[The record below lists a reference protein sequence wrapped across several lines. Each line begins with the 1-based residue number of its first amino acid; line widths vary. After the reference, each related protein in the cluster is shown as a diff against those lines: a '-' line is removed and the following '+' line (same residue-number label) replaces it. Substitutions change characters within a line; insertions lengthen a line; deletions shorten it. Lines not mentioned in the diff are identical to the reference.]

1 MARELTRWNP
11 FREMVNMQN
20 QFDRFFDD
28 WRPFF
33 NDENLSNR
41 TNFLA
46 IDAHEDDTQYN
57 VTTELPGVNPENIN
71 VRQDGDYLL
80 IEADIP
86 EETSEREDKRWLIRE
101 RRSGHFSRRIRLPQN
116 VDFDKA
122 EANYHDGVL
131 TLSLPKSEKARP
143 HQIPV
148 KTSNG
153 NTSGNGNAQ
162 PNTVSG
168 TATNKK

>member
-1 MARELTRWNP
+1 MAREITRWNP
-11 FREMVNMQN
+11 FREMVNMQS
-20 QFDRFFDD
+20 QLDRFFDD

-46 IDAHEDDTQYN
+46 IDAHEDDTGYN
-57 VTTELPGVNPENIN
+57 VTTELPGVKPENIN

-148 KTSNG
+148 K
-153 NTSGNGNAQ
+153 SGNGSSTSTQ

-168 TATNKK
+168 TATNTNKS

>member
-1 MARELTRWNP
+1 MAREITRWNP

-33 NDENLSNR
+33 NDENLSGR

-46 IDAHEDDTQYN
+46 IDAHEDDSGYN
-57 VTTELPGVNPENIN
+57 LTTELPGVKPENIN

-80 IEADIP
+80 IEANIP
-86 EETSEREDKRWLIRE
+86 EATTESNDKRWLVRE

-116 VDFDKA
+116 VDFTKA
-122 EANYHDGVL
+122 EANYNDGVL
-131 TLSLPKSEKARP
+131 TLSLPKAEKAQPR
-143 HQIPV
+143 QIPI
-148 KTSNG
+148 K
-153 NTSGNGNAQ
+153 SGNGSANSE
-162 PNTVSG
+162 PETVAG
-168 TATNKK
+168 TATNTNKE

>member
-1 MARELTRWNP
+1 MAREITRWNP
-11 FREMVNMQN
+11 FREMVSMQN

-33 NDENLSNR
+33 NDENLRGR

-46 IDAHEDDTQYN
+46 IDAHEDDTQYS

-80 IEADIP
+80 IEATIP
-86 EETSEREDKRWLIRE
+86 EETTESNNKRWLVRE

-116 VDFDKA
+116 VDFSKV
-122 EANYHDGVL
+122 EANYTDGVL
-131 TLSLPKSEKARP
+131 MLSLPKSEKTQPR
-143 HQIPV
+143 QIPI
-148 KTSNG
+148 KSSNG
-153 NTSGNGNAQ
+153 NTHNQ
-162 PNTVSG
+162 PETVAG
-168 TATNKK
+168 TATNANQA